1 MRIDDDDDY
10 TGDRMAAVLGL
21 AMEVA
26 INKEGTGMGTVGQ
39 GSFEVCY
46 SMENLLSL
54 NHWKSMTGFAL
65 TSVGV
70 SP

>member
-1 MRIDDDDDY
+1 MRIDDEDS
-10 TGDRMAAVLGL
+10 TGDHMAGVLGL

-26 INKEGTGMGTVGQ
+26 INGEGTGMGTVGQ

-54 NHWKSMTGFAL
+54 NH
-65 TSVGV
+65 
-70 SP
+70 